1 MAVRFDDA
9 TSIGILFLQLNDHLG
24 HGLPIRTGYLKM
36 KTGLARLLTTI
47 VAFGLIGAA
56 PFNEVTRPAW
66 RLSVRTFAQAQ
77 FKHPA
82 WGYSHS
88 MRDYALAR
96 DLATKDGAAVD
107 DDVLFAAAMLHDMAG
122 FAPWDEPKRDHQD
135 VACETIV
142 PVLQGAGFP
151 MSKLAAVQ
159 SAIRTH
165 MYYRKTQD
173 AEARYL
179 HDADGLDWLGAI
191 GAARVIAL
199 ADPKG
204 GKPDGREA
212 ERLVESNL
220 RDVPGTMETPAGKGM
235 MIKRRDTLKAWLIE
249 LRSETDDLK
258 TL

>member
-1 MAVRFDDA
+1 MGFPFQQ
-9 TSIGILFLQLNDHLG
+9 GIL
-24 HGLPIRTGYLKM
+24 TM
-36 KTGLARLLTTI
+36 KPGLARLLTTI

-66 RLSVRTFAQAQ
+66 RLSVRTFAQAH

-88 MRDYALAR
+88 LRDYALAR

-122 FAPWDEPKRDHQD
+122 FAPWEVPKRDHQD
-135 VACETIV
+135 VACESIV

-165 MYYRKTQD
+165 MYYRKPRD
-173 AEARYL
+173 AEAR
-179 HDADGLDWLGAI
+179 
-191 GAARVIAL
+191 VMAL

-220 RDVPGTMETPAGKGM
+220 RDVPDTMETPAGKAM
-235 MIKRRDTLKAWLIE
+235 MPKRRDTLKAWLIE
-249 LRSETDDLK
+249 LRSQTDDLK

>member
-1 MAVRFDDA
+1 
-9 TSIGILFLQLNDHLG
+9 
-24 HGLPIRTGYLKM
+24 M

-56 PFNEVTRPAW
+56 PSNEVTRPAW
-66 RLSVRTFAQAQ
+66 RSSVRTFAQAH

-88 MRDYALAR
+88 LRDYTLAR
-96 DLATKDGAAVD
+96 DLAAKDRASVD

-122 FAPWDEPKRDHQD
+122 FPPWEVPKRDHQD

-142 PVLQGAGFP
+142 PVLQDAGFP

-165 MYYRKTQD
+165 MYYRKPQD
-173 AEARYL
+173 AAARYL

-191 GAARVIAL
+191 GAARVMAL

-204 GKPDGREA
+204 GRPDGPEV
-212 ERLVESNL
+212 ERLIESNL
-220 RDVPGTMETPAGKGM
+220 RDVPDTMETPAGKAM
-235 MIKRRDTLKAWLIE
+235 MPKRRDTLKVWLIG
-249 LRSETDDLK
+249 LRSQTDDLK

>member
-1 MAVRFDDA
+1 
-9 TSIGILFLQLNDHLG
+9 
-24 HGLPIRTGYLKM
+24 M
-36 KTGLARLLTTI
+36 KTQRARLLTTVI
-47 VAFGLIGAA
+47 AFGLMGAA
-56 PFNEVTRPAW
+56 PALNSNETAW
-66 RLSVRTFAQAQ
+66 RSSVRTFAQAH
-77 FKHPA
+77 FRHPA

-96 DLATKDGAAVD
+96 QLAATDGAVVD

-122 FAPWDEPKRDHQD
+122 FAPWDTPKRDHQD

-142 PVLQGAGFP
+142 PILQSSGFP
-151 MSKLAAVQ
+151 MTKLAAVQ

-165 MYYRKTQD
+165 MYYRKPQD
-173 AEARYL
+173 AAARYL

-191 GAARVIAL
+191 GAARVMAL

-212 ERLVESNL
+212 EALIESNL
-220 RDVPGTMETPAGKGM
+220 KEVPDTMQTPAGKAM
-235 MIKRRDTLKAWLIE
+235 MPGRRDTLKAWLVE
-249 LRSETDDLK
+249 LRAQTENLR

>member
-1 MAVRFDDA
+1 MNTQRAW
-9 TSIGILFLQLNDHLG
+9 S
-24 HGLPIRTGYLKM
+24 LK
-36 KTGLARLLTTI
+36 TVI
-47 VAFGLIGAA
+47 AFVLIGAA
-56 PFNEVTRPAW
+56 PAPNTTESAW
-66 RLSVRTFAQAQ
+66 RLSVRSFAQAH
-77 FKHPA
+77 FRHPA

-96 DLATKDGAAVD
+96 QMAATDGAVLD
-107 DDVLFAAAMLHDMAG
+107 DDVLFAASMLHDMAG
-122 FAPWDEPKRDHQD
+122 FAPWEVPKRDHQD

-151 MSKLAAVQ
+151 MPKLAAVQ

-165 MYYRKTQD
+165 MYYRKPQD
-173 AEARYL
+173 AAARYL

-191 GAARVIAL
+191 GAARVMAL

-212 ERLVESNL
+212 EMLIESNL
-220 RDVPGTMETPAGKGM
+220 KDVPSTMQTPAGKAM
-235 MIKRRDTLKAWLIE
+235 MPARRATLQAWLVE
-249 LRSETDDLK
+249 LRSQTENLR